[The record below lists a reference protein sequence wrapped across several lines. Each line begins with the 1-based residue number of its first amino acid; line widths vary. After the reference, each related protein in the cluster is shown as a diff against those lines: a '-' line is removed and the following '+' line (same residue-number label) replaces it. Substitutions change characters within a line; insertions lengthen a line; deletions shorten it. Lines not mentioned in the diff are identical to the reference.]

1 MALDSA
7 MGLPE
12 LSVAGSDLRPH
23 EVEQLQD
30 GRIQV
35 ADDSLLCR
43 WDYDP
48 QARRFHF
55 DAMAGRLF
63 GWRADERQPSLD
75 QLASRV
81 ASDER
86 PALIARFANRGGG
99 SPLPGHPLHVWNA
112 ELGCWIVVKV
122 FAYAQSLAGGPRFV
136 LKGFCLDITRQQE
149 SEETLRRYRTLLAAP
164 SSLGHMWYWSINY
177 ADGHYETSDNSLL
190 LLGWP
195 DGTSRIPE
203 AEFRARIHPED
214 LPHIIARRQSALR
227 DDKPTEIDYR
237 FWQIAQQ
244 RWIFLRSLFFFV
256 RDPAGSPVTLYGFT
270 QDITRHKEAEAALA
284 KERQRI
290 ESAQVLGRMGTW
302 SFDIGRRVVRVSRS
316 TLNMLGHDSPGDALM
331 GEEESLANLHPDDR
345 QSVLKAI
352 NRSCLTFEPFSMEY
366 RRWHYRENRW
376 VHLKSSAHV
385 VRDADGVPYEV
396 QGFTQDITRQ
406 KENEQHLRFA
416 ASVFEH
422 GRSLIVITDIE
433 RRIIQVNPA
442 FCELT
447 GFSADEVIG
456 RRPGELIRTP
466 VAADCRP
473 GNFWFPLLRAGHWSG
488 ELPCRHKNGEP
499 FTLAVNFSAVRN
511 ESGEIGHFICVGD
524 DVTQQKAAERQIN
537 HLAYFDPL
545 TQLPNR
551 VRFKEQVDLAIRQ
564 ASRDGHELALLFL
577 DLDYF
582 KHVNDSLGHSAGDQL
597 LVEVAGRLR
606 AAVRASDTVGRLGGD
621 EFMVLLPIG
630 GHQAARC
637 VADKLIEA
645 LGQPFQID
653 AMALTVTSS
662 IGISLFPRDG
672 DHYDALLRAADAAMY
687 KAKDAGRN
695 TFLDF
700 VPEMNDMA
708 LKRLTLSNELRQ
720 ALPRRELL
728 LHYQPQVALDDGR
741 LIGVEAL
748 LRWQHPEWG
757 MISPAEFIPVAE
769 ESGLIEAIGA
779 WVIEEACQ
787 QAVAWDQ
794 LGLPELSMS
803 INCSTRQFLEPQAL
817 LDTVRTAL
825 RRSGLPPARLELE
838 ITETL
843 IVQDIA
849 KTQWLLEQF
858 RALGVRIA
866 IDDFGTGYSSLYYL
880 KRLPIDKLKIDQ
892 SFVRDLVANPDDR
905 TIAATVATLGHS
917 LGLRV
922 IAEGVETA
930 EQLQI
935 LETMQCDEGQGYL
948 WSRPLPAGQFIAW
961 YRGTY
966 GAPERAGLPQ
976 VGARLRQR
984 HYGRT
989 D

>member
-1 MALDSA
+1 MAPDA
-7 MGLPE
+7 VMGLAE
-12 LSVAGSDLRPH
+12 RSVACPDLRPH
-23 EVEQLQD
+23 EIERLRE
-30 GRIQV
+30 GRIEF
-35 ADDSLLCR
+35 ADDAQLCR

-55 DAMAGRLF
+55 DALAGRLF
-63 GWRADERQPSLD
+63 GWRAEQRQPSLAE
-75 QLASRV
+75 LASRV

-86 PALIARFANRGGG
+86 QALIARFANRAAD
-99 SPLPGHPLHVWNA
+99 SPLPGHAMHVWNA
-112 ELGCWIVVKV
+112 ELGRWVVVKV
-122 FAYAQSLAGGPRFV
+122 FAYAQSMAGGPRFV
-136 LKGFCLDITRQQE
+136 LKGFCQDITRQQA

-164 SSLGHMWYWSINY
+164 SRLGHMWYWSINY
-177 ADGHYETSDNSLL
+177 ADGHYETSDNSLT

-195 DGTSRIPE
+195 DGTRRIPE
-203 AEFRARIHPED
+203 AEFRSRIHPDD
-214 LPHIIARRQSALR
+214 LPRIIARRQSALR

-237 FWQIAQQ
+237 FWQATEQ
-244 RWIFLRSLFFFV
+244 RWIFLRSLLFFV
-256 RDPAGSPVTLYGFT
+256 RDPDGRPITLYGLT
-270 QDITRHKEAEAALA
+270 QDITRHKEAEAELR

-290 ESAQVLGRMGTW
+290 ESAQMLGRMGTW
-302 SFDIGRRVVRVSRS
+302 SFDIATRVARVSRS
-316 TLNMLGHDSPGDALM
+316 SLNMLGHESPGEVLM
-331 GEEESLANLHPDDR
+331 GEAESLANVHPDDR
-345 QSVLKAI
+345 QSVFEAV
-352 NRSCLTFEPFSMEY
+352 NRSCLTFEPLGLEY
-366 RRWHYRENRW
+366 RRWHHRENRW
-376 VHLKSSAHV
+376 VHLKSTAHV
-385 VRDADGVPYEV
+385 VRDADGVPCEL

-422 GRSLIVITDIE
+422 SRSLILITDIE

-456 RRPGELIRTP
+456 RRPGELIRMAA
-466 VAADCRP
+466 AADCTP

-511 ESGEIGHFICVGD
+511 EGGEIGHFICVGD
-524 DVTQQKAAERQIN
+524 DVTQQKAAEQRIN

-545 TQLPNR
+545 TELPNR

-564 ASRDGHELALLFL
+564 AARDGHELALLFL

-597 LVEVAGRLR
+597 LVEVAARLR
-606 AAVRASDTVGRLGGD
+606 AAVRESDTVGRLGGD
-621 EFMVLLPIG
+621 EFMVLLPFG
-630 GHQAARC
+630 GNQAARC

-645 LGQPFQID
+645 LGQPFQIE
-653 AMALTVTSS
+653 AMALTITSS

-672 DHYDALLRAADAAMY
+672 EHYDALLRAADAAMY

-700 VPEMNDMA
+700 VPAMNDTA

-720 ALPRRELL
+720 ALARRELL
-728 LHYQPQVALDDGR
+728 LHYQPQISLRDGR

-757 MISPAEFIPVAE
+757 MVSPAEFIPVAE
-769 ESGLIEAIGA
+769 ECGLIEAIGA

-787 QAVAWDQ
+787 QAVAWDR

-817 LDTVRTAL
+817 LDTVRATL
-825 RRSGLPPARLELE
+825 QRSALPPARLELE
-838 ITETL
+838 ITESL

-892 SFVRDLVANPDDR
+892 SFVRDLVVNPDDR

-917 LGLRV
+917 LGLQV

-935 LETMQCDEGQGYL
+935 LETMHCDEGQGYL
-948 WSRPLPAGQFIAW
+948 WSRALPAEQFVAW
-961 YRGTY
+961 YRGAY
-966 GAPERAGLPQ
+966 GVPDRGAAAPAK
-976 VGARLRQR
+976 AMSLRQ
-984 HYGRT
+984 G
-989 D
+989 

>member
-1 MALDSA
+1 

-12 LSVAGSDLRPH
+12 RNVVCPELTPY
-23 EVEQLQD
+23 EVEQLQEA
-30 GRIQV
+30 RILF
-35 ADDSLLCR
+35 ADDCQLCR

-55 DAMAGRLF
+55 DEMAGRIF
-63 GWRADERQPSLD
+63 GWRADERQPSLAE
-75 QLASRV
+75 LASRV

-86 PALIARFANRGGG
+86 EALIARFANRVAG
-99 SPLPGHPLHVWNA
+99 SPLPGHGLHVWNA
-112 ELGCWIVVKV
+112 ERSCWIVVKV
-122 FAYAQSLAGGPRFV
+122 FAYAQSVAGGPRFV
-136 LKGFCLDITRQQE
+136 LKGFCQDITRQQE
-149 SEETLRRYRTLLAAP
+149 SAETLHRYRTLLAAP
-164 SSLGHMWYWSINY
+164 SRLGHMWYWSINY
-177 ADGHYETSDNSLL
+177 VDGHYEANDNSLK

-195 DGTSRIPE
+195 DGTTRIPE
-203 AEFRARIHPED
+203 AEFRARIHPDD
-214 LPHIIARRQSALR
+214 LPLIAARRQSALR
-227 DDKPTEIDYR
+227 DDTPTEIDYR
-237 FWQIAQQ
+237 FWQISQQ

-256 RDPAGSPVTLYGFT
+256 RDPEGRPIILYGLT
-270 QDITRHKEAEAALA
+270 QDITRHKEAAAELA

-290 ESAQVLGRMGTW
+290 ESAQILGRMGTW
-302 SFDIGRRVVRVSRS
+302 SFDIATRIARVSRS
-316 TLNMLGHDSPGDALM
+316 SLSMLGHDSPGAVLM
-331 GEEESLANLHPDDR
+331 GEAESLANLHPDDR
-345 QSVLKAI
+345 QSVLEAV
-352 NRSCLTFEPFSMEY
+352 NRSCQTFVPLGLEY
-366 RRWHYRENRW
+366 RRWHHRENRW
-376 VHLKSSAHV
+376 VHLKCTAHV
-385 VRDADGVPYEV
+385 VRDADDVPCEL

-422 GRSLIVITDIE
+422 SRSLILITDLE

-447 GFSADEVIG
+447 GFAAAEVIG
-456 RRPGELIRTP
+456 RRPAELLGTP
-466 VAADCRP
+466 VPSDGRP

-499 FTLAVNFSAVRN
+499 FTLAVNFSAVRH
-511 ESGEIGHFICVGD
+511 EDGEIGHFICVGE
-524 DVTQQKAAERQIN
+524 DVTQQKAAEQQIN

-545 TQLPNR
+545 TELPNR

-564 ASRDGHELALLFL
+564 AARDGHELALLFL

-597 LVEVAGRLR
+597 LVEVAARLR
-606 AAVRASDTVGRLGGD
+606 AAVRESDTVGRLGGD
-621 EFMVLLPIG
+621 EFMVLLPFG

-645 LGQPFQID
+645 LSQPFLIE
-653 AMALTVTSS
+653 AMALTITSS

-672 DHYDALLRAADAAMY
+672 EHYDALLRAADAAMY

-728 LHYQPQVALDDGR
+728 LHYQPQVSLRDGR

-757 MISPAEFIPVAE
+757 MVTPGEFIPVAE
-769 ESGLIEAIGA
+769 ECGLIEAIGA

-787 QAVAWDQ
+787 QAMAWDH

-817 LDTVRTAL
+817 LDTVRATL
-825 RRSGLPPARLELE
+825 QRTGLPPARLELE

-843 IVQDIA
+843 IVQDIT

-892 SFVRDLVANPDDR
+892 SFVRDLVFNPDDR

-917 LGLRV
+917 LGLQV
-922 IAEGVETA
+922 IAEGVETT
-930 EQLQI
+930 EQLQV
-935 LETMQCDEGQGYL
+935 LETMHCDEGQGYL
-948 WSRPLPAGQFIAW
+948 WGRPMPAEQFIAW
-961 YRGTY
+961 YRASCG
-966 GAPERAGLPQ
+966 GS
-976 VGARLRQR
+976 
-984 HYGRT
+984 GRT
-989 D
+989 PLGLACHRPEIG